1 MHSRPFFVAFTI
13 LLSALS
19 RPVLALSEDA
29 PQRLED
35 LIPDSAVSAPENWAV
50 DEDTGAQRVEKTED
64 LVDPSFDEDTL
75 KLPDLDAIDL
85 SAISGPADE
94 PDPFASIAE
103 LPLPPTPQLKPIK
116 IDEQLELAFPIVLM
130 DRQDGTDFIGR
141 FRMLRA
147 ARPTNEGVGNIAL
160 RAAHIKAD
168 RELLEDILRAD
179 GYYDARVWRQF
190 EEERDERP
198 EASEV
203 PIIRFA
209 ILPGEP
215 YLFGSIDLGQLQTAP
230 DYEKLRR
237 TFAIDPGDLLLSERI
252 VDQRSALEVEL
263 GETGYPFSVIKEP
276 ELLIDHDRH
285 EGDLTMHVEPGGK
298 FTFGQVTSNIPEFLS
313 PEHIA
318 RIARFEPGDTYQ
330 RSLEEDLRRALLST
344 GIVSSVNITPTP
356 VSEPVDDQ
364 PGELEMNVAIE
375 KGRLR
380 TIAGAIGY
388 GTEDGLKLEASWE
401 HRNLFP
407 SEGSLR
413 LRGILGTKEILGG
426 VGFQKN
432 NFRGR
437 DQLLALDA
445 YASDI
450 TTEAVEA
457 RTVGIRASFGKNSN
471 IFFQKKFSW
480 LLGAGA
486 LFTDERNR
494 VIGGVPRLRQE
505 YLIGALFGRVTYDGS
520 DSLLDPTKGF
530 RATFAATPEI
540 SREFGEFGEDVFYTR
555 FEADGSLYV
564 PATSGVTLAARAKF
578 ATIVGAEPFRIAPSR
593 RIYAGGG
600 SSVRGYG
607 YQAVGPRN
615 DFGEPTGGGS
625 LVELSAEARIDTGLF
640 DGSLQIVPFF
650 DLGTVARASTPDFRF
665 VQYGA
670 GLGIRYKTGFGPIRV
685 DVGVPLNRNPMFDS
699 PVAVYVSLGQAF

>member
-1 MHSRPFFVAFTI
+1 MHSRPFSVAVFI
-13 LLSALS
+13 LLLTIS
-19 RPVLALSEDA
+19 RPALAQSEDA
-29 PQRLED
+29 PPQLKD

-50 DEDTGAQRVEKTED
+50 DEGTGAQREEKTED

-85 SAISGPADE
+85 SSISGPADE

-116 IDEQLELAFPIVLM
+116 IDEQLQLAFPIALM

-147 ARPTNEGVGNIAL
+147 ARPTNEGVDNIAL
-160 RAAHIKAD
+160 RAALIRAD
-168 RELLEDILRAD
+168 RELLEDILRAH

-190 EEERDERP
+190 EEERDEQI

-215 YLFGSIDLGQLQTAP
+215 YVFGSIDLGQLQTAP

-237 TFAIDPGDLLLSERI
+237 TFAINPDDLLLSERI
-252 VDQRSALEVEL
+252 VDQRAALEVEL

-298 FTFGQVTSNIPEFLS
+298 FTFGQVTSNMPEFLS
-313 PEHIA
+313 AEHIA

-344 GIVSSVNITPTP
+344 GIVSSVDITPMP
-356 VSEPVDDQ
+356 VIEPVDDQ

-388 GTEDGLKLEASWE
+388 GTEDGIKVEASWE

-407 SEGSLR
+407 PEGALR
-413 LRGILGTKEILGG
+413 LRGILGTKELLAGI
-426 VGFQKN
+426 GFQKN

-445 YASDI
+445 YASDT

-457 RTVGIRASFGKNSN
+457 RTVGIRASFERNSN
-471 IFFQKKFSW
+471 LLFQKEFSW
-480 LLGAGA
+480 QFGTEV

-505 YLIGALFGRVTYDGS
+505 YLIGGLFGRAAYDGS

-530 RATFAATPEI
+530 RASITAAPEI

-564 PATSGVTLAARAKF
+564 PATSGATLAARAKF